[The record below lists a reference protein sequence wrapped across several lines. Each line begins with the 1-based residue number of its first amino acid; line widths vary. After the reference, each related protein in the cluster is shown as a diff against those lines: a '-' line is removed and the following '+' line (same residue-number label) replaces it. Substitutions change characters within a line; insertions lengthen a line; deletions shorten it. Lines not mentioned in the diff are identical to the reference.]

1 VSTID
6 SLATSELVERMADEA
21 AIASQAVR
29 SCSSQVAA
37 FIDDLVPRMRN
48 GGRLIYIG
56 AGSSGRLGVL
66 DASECPPTFQSDPEQ
81 VQALIAGGDAAL
93 RRSSEHREDDPAG
106 AHEAMAELALGPL
119 DSVVGIAAGGT
130 TPWVLG
136 GMEHARSLDCLVCFI
151 RCADAGPV
159 DVDHLI
165 DLQTGPELLTGS
177 TRMKA
182 GTATKIVLNSI
193 TTGAYT
199 ALGKV
204 HRNRMV
210 DLRATNEKLHDRA
223 IRILLSYAPDLD
235 REAADLL
242 LDGCDGELK
251 TAIVSACMGTD
262 PASAREAIAAVD
274 GRIGD
279 IPGCFEDEN
288 LEARD

>member
-1 VSTID
+1 MPSIE
-6 SLATSELVERMADEA
+6 SLATSELVECMADEA
-21 AIASQAVR
+21 AAASEALR
-29 SCSSQVAA
+29 ACSSQVAA

-48 GGRLIYIG
+48 GGRLLYFG
-56 AGSSGRLGVL
+56 AGTSGRLGVL
-66 DASECPPTFQSDPEQ
+66 DASECPPTFQSDPGQ

-106 AHEAMAELALGPL
+106 AHAAMAELALGPL

-136 GMEHARSLDCLVCFI
+136 GMEHARSLGCLVCFI
-151 RCADAGPV
+151 RCADAGPI

-182 GTATKIVLNSI
+182 GTATKIVLNTI
-193 TTGAYT
+193 TTGAFT

-204 HRNRMV
+204 HRNRMI

-223 IRILLSYAPDLD
+223 IRMLLSYAPDLD
-235 REAADLL
+235 RPAADLL

-251 TAIVSACMGTD
+251 TAIVSACSGMD
-262 PASAREAIAAVD
+262 PASAREAIAAAD

-279 IPGCFEDEN
+279 IPGCFEDGI
-288 LEARD
+288 